1 MPNRS
6 SPRVVTIAAVALLL
20 AFGSAYAGE
29 TLHPNKDQAPKAEP
43 FDVAPPLFHLI
54 HCADVLGNSPCAPDP
69 AMQRPSGSPRREQS
83 VSPLVD
89 PRFTPAR

>member
-1 MPNRS
+1 MQNRS

-20 AFGSAYAGE
+20 AFGGAYAGE

-43 FDVAPPLFHLI
+43 FDIAPPPFHLI

-69 AMQRPSGSPRREQS
+69 AMQRLNGSPLREQS
-83 VSPLVD
+83 VPPLVD
-89 PRFTPAR
+89 PHFAPAR